1 MPLACKATLLHFSS
15 QVIYDLVMSK
25 AQVKAHLRRF
35 SPGQRKILVD
45 LQDFVSSKLPTSELV
60 IKYGIPTFLI
70 EGVPVLGFD
79 GYKNH
84 NSIFPYSGSFNSRLK
99 GELKKYEQTKG
110 SIHFEVDKNFPKPL
124 IKKILDE
131 RIKQINSLYPKK
143 SGEYLEFYPNGI
155 LKARGKYKKGKL
167 HGDWKWFRKTG
178 VIMRAGS
185 FKHGEQVG
193 TWITYDTKGKIY
205 KKTLMTD
212 L

>member
-1 MPLACKATLLHFSS
+1 
-15 QVIYDLVMSK
+15 MSK
-25 AQVKAHLRRF
+25 AQVTAHLHKFSSDQRR
-35 SPGQRKILVD
+35 ILNDLREYVD
-45 LQDFVSSKLPTSELV
+45 SRLPSSEQV

-84 NSIFPYSGSFNSRLK
+84 NSIFPYSGSFNARLK
-99 GELKKYEQTKG
+99 EELKKYEQTKG

-143 SGEYLEFYPNGI
+143 TGEYLEFYPNGV
-155 LKARGKYKKGKL
+155 LKASGKYKKDKL

-178 VIMRAGS
+178 VIMRSGS
-185 FKHGEQVG
+185 FKNGELVG
-193 TWITYDTKGKIY
+193 TWITYDAQGKIY
-205 KKTLMTD
+205 KKTLISRR
-212 L
+212 

>member
-1 MPLACKATLLHFSS
+1 
-15 QVIYDLVMSK
+15 MSE
-25 AQVKAHLRRF
+25 AQVKAHLRKF
-35 SPGQRKILVD
+35 SPIQRKILVD
-45 LQDFVSSKLPTSELV
+45 LQDFVSSKLPTSEQV

-84 NSIFPYSGSFNSRLK
+84 NSIFPYSGSFNTRLK
-99 GELKKYEQTKG
+99 EELKKYEQTKG
-110 SIHFEVDKNFPKPL
+110 SIHFEVDKSIPKPL

-143 SGEYLEFYPNGI
+143 SGEYLELYPNGV

-178 VIMRAGS
+178 VIMRSGS
-185 FKHGEQVG
+185 FNSGEQVG
-193 TWITYDTKGKIY
+193 TWITYDAKGKIY
-205 KKTLMTD
+205 KKTSMSGI
-212 L
+212 